1 VPWLPVGVTY
11 ASLPLGSMVTLLF
24 VIERMAFGSQDHRRI
39 VRYDEQLVE
48 VDHAGA

>member
-1 VPWLPVGVTY
+1 
-11 ASLPLGSMVTLLF
+11 MV
-24 VIERMAFGSQDHRRI
+24 FGSQDKRPI